1 MKKLLLT
8 LTMLL
13 CVSGAF
19 GQTAQKLIAKYKA
32 LPNAKYGE
40 NTEEVRRNI
49 EENKNEGALGLT
61 GKDYDFVLKHFKKSE
76 YVELVM
82 DDNQTRDLQ
91 KDIEALKGY
100 ELLVAQN
107 DQKETSPNYLVRV
120 YGKVKGDNV
129 KDLLVRCDIS
139 GKIVLQ
145 HFEGK
150 VKKDQMLK
158 GIMSSNIIRF

>member
-1 MKKLLLT
+1 MKKLLLS

-32 LPNAKYGE
+32 LPNAEYKE

-49 EENKNEGALGLT
+49 EENKKKGTFGLAE
-61 GKDYDFVLKHFKKSE
+61 KDYNFVLKHFKKSE

-139 GKIVLQ
+139 GKTVLQ
-145 HFEGK
+145 HFDCK
-150 VKKDQMLK
+150 VKKDLMVKSTLD
-158 GIMSSNIIRF
+158 GDLIRF

>member
-32 LPNAKYGE
+32 LPNAEYKE

-76 YVELVM
+76 YVKLVM

-139 GKIVLQ
+139 GKTVLQ
-145 HFEGK
+145 HFDCK
-150 VKKDQMLK
+150 VKKDLMLK
-158 GIMSSNIIRF
+158 ATLDGDLISF

>member
-19 GQTAQKLIAKYKA
+19 GQTSDRLMKKYKA
-32 LPNAKYGE
+32 MPNAEYKE

-49 EENKNEGALGLT
+49 EENKKKGTFGLM
-61 GKDYDFVLKHFKKSE
+61 GK
-76 YVELVM
+76 
-82 DDNQTRDLQ
+82 
-91 KDIEALKGY
+91 G
-100 ELLVAQN
+100 LLVAF
-107 DQKETSPNYLVRV
+107 DR
-120 YGKVKGDNV
+120 
-129 KDLLVRCDIS
+129 
-139 GKIVLQ
+139 
-145 HFEGK
+145 K